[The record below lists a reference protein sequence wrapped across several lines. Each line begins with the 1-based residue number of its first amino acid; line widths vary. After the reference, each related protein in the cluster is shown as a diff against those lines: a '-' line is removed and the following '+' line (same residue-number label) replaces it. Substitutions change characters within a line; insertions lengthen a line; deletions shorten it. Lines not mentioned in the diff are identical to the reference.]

1 MKKLLLAL
9 IAMVAC
15 TTINAKVVK
24 ITLEDNSELFF
35 ASAQLGAIDFNEDG
49 TATVTDYTGQ
59 VCQIFTNYFV
69 AQPLE
74 NINIKEVSI
83 FDKEAI
89 VAVRDI
95 KMVIYKETITSFFS
109 NPEAANTSLDLLTTD
124 WSEVDWS
131 SIDWSQ
137 FDIPGA
143 GSPTTGDD
151 PGAGGDPGTGEW
163 TMPEPLYERNV
174 KQINFYYPSVD
185 PFGERVTL
193 SGVIWIPENIWNK
206 EDPSN
211 GIILMNHFTNTSSFS
226 LPSNGNPTYESFV
239 LCNPLMPNYI
249 MVESDFYGW
258 GASVRYPQA
267 YCQGE
272 PNGFASV
279 DALLTARRLLKKM
292 KVNAGELNFN
302 IGYSSSGFD
311 ALSTQRVRDKY
322 YCDALSFDKT
332 FAGGSP
338 SDMKRCYIDMVAM
351 DTTSLAVAV
360 PLVWYSTMESRN
372 DIDITLEDAF
382 APNIAQMIPWLIG
395 SKWFDPMT
403 INMFLGTSKVKE
415 MLNPAYCDMSTDES
429 RHIQDIF
436 RKMSLTTDWIPD
448 PSQRIYLMHPRTDD
462 CIPVQSGRAM
472 IKHLK
477 KYGFEPSIIPGAT
490 NLQTNFVMSTGHLEG
505 MIPWFVQTLSAIQSW
520 PQMYENG
527 QMKPAYRALL
537 NLAKADPIAIMRYLG
552 YLGFDV
558 RGMVQQLIEE
568 NPDIVDNGIEDM
580 AVLEEELDAI
590 CQEMGLSLNDVMEMM
605 EDSGIDFETFIMD
618 LIEYISSNPSR
629 DIMKADIRSLRSAGE
644 EINPVEENENKLYDW
659 LEANGIK
666 TPYTK

>member
-9 IAMVAC
+9 IALVAC

-24 ITLEDNSELFF
+24 VTLEDNTEYFF

-59 VCQIFTNYFV
+59 VYTMYTGYVGQK
-69 AQPLE
+69 LE

-83 FDKEAI
+83 FDKEAV
-89 VAVRDI
+89 VAIRDI

-151 PGAGGDPGTGEW
+151 PGAGEEPGTGEW

-185 PFGERVTL
+185 PFGERITL
-193 SGVIWIPENIWNK
+193 SGVMWIPENIWNK

-211 GIILMNHFTNTSSFS
+211 GIILFNHFTNTSSYS
-226 LPSNGNPTYESFV
+226 LPSNGNPTYESFA
-239 LCNPLMPNYI
+239 LCNPLMPDYI

-272 PNGFASV
+272 PNGFASC
-279 DALLTARRLLKKM
+279 DALLTARRLLKQL

-302 IGYSSSGFD
+302 VGYSSSGFD

-322 YCDALSFDKT
+322 YKDVLSFDKT

-382 APNIAQMIPWLIG
+382 APNVAQMIPWLIG

-403 INMFLGTSKVKE
+403 INMFLRTSKVTE
-415 MLNPAYCDMSTDES
+415 LLNPVYCDMSTDES

-436 RKMSLTTDWIPD
+436 RKMSLTTDWTPD
-448 PSQRIYLMHPRTDD
+448 PTQSIYLMHPRTDD
-462 CIPVQSGRAM
+462 CIPIQSGRAM
-472 IKHLK
+472 LKHLK

-490 NLQTNFVMSTGHLEG
+490 NLQTNFVTPLGHLEG
-505 MIPWFVQTLSAIQSW
+505 MVPWFIQTLSAIQAW
-520 PQMYENG
+520 PRMYVNG
-527 QMKPAYRALL
+527 QMRPIYRVIL
-537 NLAKADPIAIMRYLG
+537 NRAKTDPIAIMRYLG

-580 AVLEEELDAI
+580 AVLEEELDAV
-590 CQEMGLSLNDVMEMM
+590 CQEMGFSLNDLMEMM

-618 LIEYISSNPSR
+618 LIEYMSSNPSQ
-629 DIMKADIRSLRSAGE
+629 DIMKTDIRSLRSAGE

-666 TPYTK
+666 TPFTQ